1 MLLLQGDVDVD
12 VLAKNGLT
20 PLHVAA
26 HYDNYNV
33 ARLLLQHHASPN
45 STAQV
50 HVGLRCLT
58 RLRKGSF
65 TVAQRCLSS
74 DSDVVR

>member
-26 HYDNYNV
+26 HYGNYNV
-33 ARLLLQHHASPN
+33 VRLLLQHHASPN

-50 HVGLRCLT
+50 
-58 RLRKGSF
+58 
-65 TVAQRCLSS
+65 LSACFS
-74 DSDVVR
+74 

>member
-1 MLLLQGDVDVD
+1 MEVARMLLLQGDVDVD

-26 HYDNYNV
+26 HYGNYNV
-33 ARLLLQHHASPN
+33 VRLLLQHHASPN

-50 HVGLRCLT
+50 
-58 RLRKGSF
+58 
-65 TVAQRCLSS
+65 LSACFA
-74 DSDVVR
+74 